1 MSATVLSIAER
12 GRLWLAL
19 LVALVVGGGWWLMR
33 ARHRAAIAR
42 LGEQPV
48 LARMLASVSPGRR
61 TAKAIVLGLAAL
73 LLVVALAEPQRAS
86 MDQEAKRGLDLVVA
100 MDVSKSMLVP
110 DVAPDRLARAREL
123 ALQTLDGLPGDRS
136 AAVVFAKA
144 AAHFPLTEDHE
155 VTAQFLQ
162 DLGPADLP
170 PGSNLA
176 EALRLSRCILRRDVG
191 TDLGCAAIDRKGH
204 GGDPLPGEDDE
215 RRDEEVVIES
225 EERGRAVVVF
235 TDGGDPD
242 DATRQEMVLAKDLG
256 ISVFIVGVG
265 SEAGGEVWDI
275 DDDGRRTRV
284 KRDAQ
289 GVPIRSA
296 RNDKGLG
303 ELAALGGDAS
313 RYFIAAE
320 QGTPDASSLVTALKA
335 LQRGVLTKTVR
346 RRHGIQV
353 FLLFPAL
360 VLLLVEAAIGT
371 RRPVATPDGRPAVAA
386 PRRRRRKRGADDDG
400 DVAFAPSW
408 SPARL
413 GWTVGGGIYLAT
425 LLFLVVHHMVANKK
439 ANGFTAGESTA
450 ALVMLLVAALAGAA
464 TTIWQRRSRA
474 SAALEGVSS

>member
-1 MSATVLSIAER
+1 MSGTVLSIAEN

-33 ARHRAAIAR
+33 TRHRTAIAK
-42 LGEQPV
+42 LGDQPV
-48 LARMLASVSPGRR
+48 LARMLVSVSPGRR
-61 TAKAIVLGLAAL
+61 AAKAIVLGLAL
-73 LLVVALAEPQRAS
+73 VLLVVALAEPQRAS
-86 MDQEAKRGLDLVVA
+86 TDQEEKRGLDLVIA

-110 DVAPDRLARAREL
+110 DVGPDRLARAREL

-136 AAVVFAKA
+136 AAVVFAAA

-191 TDLGCAAIDRKGH
+191 TDLGCTAIDRRGH

-242 DATRQEMVLAKDLG
+242 DATRQEIVLAKDLG
-256 ISVFIVGVG
+256 ISVFFVGVG

-284 KRDAQ
+284 KRDDQ
-289 GVPIRSA
+289 GKPIRST

-313 RYFIAAE
+313 RFFIAAE

-335 LQRGVLTKTVR
+335 LQRGVLKKTVR

-353 FLLFPAL
+353 FVLFPAF

-371 RRPVATPDGRPAVAA
+371 RRRVATPDGRAEVTP
-386 PRRRRRKRGADDDG
+386 PRRRKRARRDDDDG
-400 DVAFAPSW
+400 EVEFSPGW

-413 GWTVGGGIYLAT
+413 GWTVAIGVYATTLA
-425 LLFLVVHHMVANKK
+425 FLIIHHQVANKK
-439 ANGFTAGESTA
+439 TSGFTSAETGA
-450 ALVMLLVAALAGAA
+450 AVLMLVVAALAGMAA
-464 TTIWQRRSRA
+464 AIWQRRSRA
-474 SAALEGVSS
+474 SAALERVSS